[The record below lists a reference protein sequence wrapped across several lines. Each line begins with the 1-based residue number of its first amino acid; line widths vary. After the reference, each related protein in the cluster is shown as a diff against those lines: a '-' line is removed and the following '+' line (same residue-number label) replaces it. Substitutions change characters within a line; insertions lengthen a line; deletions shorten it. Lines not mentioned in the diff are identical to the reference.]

1 MVIMQAILFAVIA
14 QGATVAVARPDF
26 TGTWDLS
33 DVRTRSNNAQL
44 AKQLATEKLLT
55 IKQTAQNLSISR
67 QEPAKMIERYT
78 FDGKGNTN
86 ITWVGERLTLSR
98 GIDVMMDNKP
108 TRFDAK
114 EVWSLSDNR
123 KTLTIDLTVSTP
135 EGNAIYRLAYTKAA
149 S

>member
-33 DVRTRSNNAQL
+33 DVRTRSSNAQL
-44 AKQLATEKLLT
+44 TKQLATEKLLT
-55 IKQTAQNLSISR
+55 IRLTAQELSISR
-67 QEPAKMIERYT
+67 QGPAKMIERYT

-86 ITWVGERLTLSR
+86 ITWVGEKLSLSR
-98 GIDVMMDNKP
+98 GIDVTMDKKP

-114 EVWSLSDNR
+114 EVWSLSDDQ
-123 KTLTIDLTVSTP
+123 KTLTIDMTVSTP
-135 EGNAIYRLAYTKAA
+135 EGNAIYRLAYTKGA